1 MDGSDRACEGL
12 NGFKTS
18 FEPSELASSRF
29 IEIPALRA
37 TALFRRSALVELQNK
52 THANA
57 LYRDIWPNPQGV
69 VVDYASL
76 DAKAPVLDGLPHR
89 WWPVDSDF
97 WHRWFHHDF
106 IVAKI
111 SRNLYI
117 WRQYSAQ
124 STRTHNRCSL
134 EQLRRCKA
142 YFFVAAVLEGK
153 FAPSI
158 SEIRVYGVGQTLEA
172 WKSAIQLE
180 FAEQNGADETRV
192 FSLPHKPGASRWS
205 SKDAATPFYTSS
217 RTAWRPRA
225 PRFVAPSRDVSEATI
240 SVASSTSSSLE
251 SVCNPAARTLRRNK
265 AYN

>member
-1 MDGSDRACEGL
+1 M
-12 NGFKTS
+12 
-18 FEPSELASSRF
+18 
-29 IEIPALRA
+29 
-37 TALFRRSALVELQNK
+37 
-52 THANA
+52 
-57 LYRDIWPNPQGV
+57 
-69 VVDYASL
+69 
-76 DAKAPVLDGLPHR
+76 AKAPVLDGLPHR

-106 IVAKI
+106 VVAKI

-134 EQLRRCKA
+134 EQLRRCSA
-142 YFFVAAVLEGK
+142 FFVAAVLEGK

-192 FSLPHKPGASRWS
+192 FSPHKPGEALSASKGRRLRS
-205 SKDAATPFYTSS
+205 TRLRVRHGARARQGSS
-217 RTAWRPRA
+217 RHLAMFPR
-225 PRFVAPSRDVSEATI
+225 
-240 SVASSTSSSLE
+240 
-251 SVCNPAARTLRRNK
+251 RRSP
-265 AYN
+265 